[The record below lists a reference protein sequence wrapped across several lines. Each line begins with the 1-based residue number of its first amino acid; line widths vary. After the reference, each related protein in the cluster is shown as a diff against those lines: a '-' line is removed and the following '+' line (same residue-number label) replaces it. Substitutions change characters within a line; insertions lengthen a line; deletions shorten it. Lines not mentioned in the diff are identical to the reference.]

1 MIFKIVE
8 EEKPAVEKL
17 GEQEKEDLFISLLTG
32 NDATSEVETSYGNF
46 TVKFPKQKDR
56 IAIGRLMSINRGGLP
71 QTSFDVTTE
80 NRNLICSTLNV
91 LVTKV
96 PPVFEKVK
104 KEKPNWSFEEVPDEK
119 FLIELYQKVCT
130 FRDEVQKRFDT
141 EGKRESD
148 NISAGEGVAGNVES
162 GLFDG
167 IQGGAAE

>member
-1 MIFKIVE
+1 MNFKIVE
-8 EEKPAVEKL
+8 EVKPAVEKL
-17 GEQEKEDLFISLLTG
+17 DEKEKEDLFISLLTG
-32 NDATSEVETSYGNF
+32 NDATTEVETSYGNF
-46 TVKFPKQKDR
+46 TVKFPKQKDK

-71 QTSFDVTTE
+71 VASFDIEAE
-80 NRNLICSTLNV
+80 NRNLMCSTLNV

-96 PPVFEKVK
+96 PPAFEKVK

-141 EGKRESD
+141 EGKRELSD
-148 NISAGEGVAGNVES
+148 VSAGEGVAGNVES

-167 IQGGAAE
+167 LQGGASE